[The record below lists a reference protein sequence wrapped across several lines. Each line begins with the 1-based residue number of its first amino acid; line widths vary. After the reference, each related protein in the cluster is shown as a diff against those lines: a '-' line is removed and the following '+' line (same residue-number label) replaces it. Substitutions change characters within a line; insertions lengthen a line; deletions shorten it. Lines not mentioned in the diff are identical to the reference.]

1 MGLKEN
7 ITFLSFTT
15 FKLLLCVQYTFPVSY
30 GGGHLCVPQSFF
42 FFRCFFFVG
51 RRVILMLSFLKK
63 TFNNT
68 ASEVAGQ
75 RDRNATR
82 IVN

>member
-1 MGLKEN
+1 
-7 ITFLSFTT
+7 
-15 FKLLLCVQYTFPVSY
+15 V
-30 GGGHLCVPQSFF
+30 
-42 FFRCFFFVG
+42 FFFVG
-51 RRVILMLSFLKK
+51 RRVILMLSFFKK

>member
-1 MGLKEN
+1 MMLKIRWLDKPKTRKYFHNMAWWSRVMGLKEN

-42 FFRCFFFVG
+42 FFRCFFLLVG
-51 RRVILMLSFLKK
+51 
-63 TFNNT
+63 
-68 ASEVAGQ
+68 G
-75 RDRNATR
+75 
-82 IVN
+82 